1 MLWYA
6 CMIHENR
13 DLATRDVKM
22 LIRAAAVAFT
32 SENVSLRPIIPHLC
46 SFSFGILCYA

>member
-1 MLWYA
+1 MGTGHRVCKVSRNDTRATGCKSMLWYA

-13 DLATRDVKM
+13 DLVVNDVKM

-32 SENVSLRPIIPHLC
+32 S
-46 SFSFGILCYA
+46 